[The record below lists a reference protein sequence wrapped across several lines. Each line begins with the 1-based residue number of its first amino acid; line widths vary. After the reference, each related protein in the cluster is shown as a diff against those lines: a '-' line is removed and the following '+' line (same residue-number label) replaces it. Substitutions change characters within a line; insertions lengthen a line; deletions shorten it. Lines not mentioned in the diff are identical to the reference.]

1 MMISVSDPMAGMEIT
16 DYLNRYLLDKFS
28 VLEGVAS
35 VDISGNQEKSMR
47 IWFNRDQL
55 AAHNITVADVE
66 EAESEYMEFPVKI
79 NLKYT
84 TPEDF
89 MKIIISRDES
99 GNPIMI
105 SDIAK
110 VTIYKKSNGSFFE
123 ANGQPFVAI
132 QISKSQT
139 ADVIKIS
146 KDFGALIKNL

>member
-1 MMISVSDPMAGMEIT
+1 MRGMEIS

-35 VDISGNQEKSMR
+35 VDIEGNQEKSMR
-47 IWFNRDQL
+47 IWLNRDQL
-55 AAHNITVADVE
+55 AAHNITIADVE
-66 EAESEYMEFPVKI
+66 EAESEYMEFPITI
-79 NLKYT
+79 NHLYT

-89 MKIIISRDES
+89 MKIFISSDERR
-99 GNPIMI
+99 NPIMI

-110 VTIYKKSNGSFFE
+110 VTIDTKSNGSFFE

-146 KDFGALIKNL
+146 KDVRALIENLKKAFQKE

>member
-1 MMISVSDPMAGMEIT
+1 MKGKEIT
-16 DYLNRYLLDKFS
+16 DYLNRCLLDKFFE
-28 VLEGVAS
+28 LEGVAS

-47 IWFNRDQL
+47 IWLNRNQL
-55 AAHNITVADVE
+55 AVHNIIVADVE
-66 EAESEYMEFPVKI
+66 EPESEYMEFPMKI

-89 MKIIISRDES
+89 MKIINSRDER
-99 GNPIMI
+99 GNPIRI
-105 SDIAK
+105 SVIAK
-110 VTIYKKSNGSFFE
+110 VIINMKSNRNFFE

-146 KDFGALIKNL
+146 KDFGAFIENLKKAFQKE

>member
-1 MMISVSDPMAGMEIT
+1 MRGMEIS
-16 DYLNRYLLDKFS
+16 DYLNRYLLDKFF

-35 VDISGNQEKSMR
+35 VDIAGNQEKSMR
-47 IWFNRDQL
+47 IWFNRNQL
-55 AAHNITVADVE
+55 AVHNIIVADVE
-66 EAESEYMEFPVKI
+66 EPESEYMEFPITI
-79 NLKYT
+79 NHQYT

-89 MKIIISRDES
+89 MKIIISRDER
-99 GNPIMI
+99 GNPIRI

-146 KDFGALIKNL
+146 KDIRALIENP